1 MKKIFTLIALMMVTV
16 MGAKAQ
22 DMTDNYSRIYAGFNA
37 LAFEHAPENHYGFG
51 VGYAYGANITGHN
64 LPMFIEL
71 GGEYAYVSSDKLNEK
86 FHSLAVPV
94 NFTYKFGNEK
104 FAVAPFIGETFR
116 VGLSYDAPVLA
127 VVTEKTS
134 SIYDD
139 PVNAHRFTAHFSFG
153 CNFTIA
159 QHYNIGWRTMIAE
172 SYIGNDTDYSSLFS
186 VGYVF

>member
-37 LAFEHAPENHYGFG
+37 LAFEHADENNYGFG
-51 VGYAYGANITGHN
+51 VGYAYGINVTGQN
-64 LPMFIEL
+64 LPMFIE
-71 GGEYAYVSSDKLNEK
+71 GGLEYAYAACDKYNEK
-86 FHSLAVPV
+86 FHSLNVPV

-104 FAVAPFIGETFR
+104 FSVAPFIGETFR
-116 VGLSYDAPVLA
+116 VGLSYTYGTNDINAYDA
-127 VVTEKTS
+127 
-134 SIYDD
+134 D
-139 PVNAHRFTAHFSFG
+139 NAHRFTAHFSFG

-159 QHYNIGWRTMIAE
+159 QHFNIGWRTMVAE
-172 SYIGNDTDYSSLFS
+172 SYVAKDQDYSSLFS